1 MVSVAVDEPRPR
13 IHHATMSRERIGG
26 VIMVGAVLALGILP
40 GQCAPGPGEA
50 AAAASAM
57 GFRDVTVTDTTRIGV
72 TFTACSKSDMVA
84 HDVSGTNPTGQ
95 RVKLTVCCGWPF
107 KGCTV
112 RARGDQ

>member
-57 GFRDVTVTDTTRIGV
+57 GFRDV
-72 TFTACSKSDMVA
+72 
-84 HDVSGTNPTGQ
+84 SGTNPTGQ

-112 RARGDQ
+112 RARDDQ